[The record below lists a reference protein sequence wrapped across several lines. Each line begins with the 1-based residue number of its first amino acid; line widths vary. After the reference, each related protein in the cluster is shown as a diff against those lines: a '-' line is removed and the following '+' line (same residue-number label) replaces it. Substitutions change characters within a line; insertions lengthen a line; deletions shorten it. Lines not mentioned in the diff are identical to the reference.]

1 MEDQLGRLMS
11 IQISNITLLTSVKAG
26 QMAAAARQLLRN
38 LIPSLQGD
46 KTQAKNNTFVVYLD
60 RISHNFKSWS
70 VTKKQEA
77 FSGSI
82 SVEVH

>member
-26 QMAAAARQLLRN
+26 QMAAATRQLLRN

-46 KTQAKNNTFVVYLD
+46 ITQAKNNAFVVYLD
-60 RISHNFKSWS
+60 IVKSRVLMC
-70 VTKKQEA
+70 VTN
-77 FSGSI
+77 
-82 SVEVH
+82 

>member
-46 KTQAKNNTFVVYLD
+46 ITQAKNNAFVVYLD
-60 RISHNFKSWS
+60 NVKSRVLMC
-70 VTKKQEA
+70 VTN
-77 FSGSI
+77 
-82 SVEVH
+82 

>member
-46 KTQAKNNTFVVYLD
+46 ITQAKNNVFMVYLD
-60 RISHNFKSWS
+60 KSQLLKPFCLGVW
-70 VTKKQEA
+70 VTNPGIFYL
-77 FSGSI
+77 FS
-82 SVEVH
+82 

>member
-26 QMAAAARQLLRN
+26 QMAAAVRQLLRN

-46 KTQAKNNTFVVYLD
+46 ITQAKNNAFAVYSVIH
-60 RISHNFKSWS
+60 ISIHPSKELYS
-70 VTKKQEA
+70 KMA
-77 FSGSI
+77 PG
-82 SVEVH
+82 EVGVSLP